1 MKEEFEPFFSKFKDL
16 RPDFLRVSES
26 LHPATLKPIWG
37 DCLVCGD
44 RGTGK
49 HYGIVACEGCKGFF
63 KRSVRK
69 NLHYRCQGNGAC
81 PVDKVHRNRCQRC
94 RLNKCLTMGM
104 KKEAVQCERKP
115 ITQPTKDTS
124 NDVSGEC
131 QPRGASLSPTRH
143 SSHPLHQEKQEFEP
157 LTPSS
162 PRSVSSPLRC
172 SPVSS
177 SVGCSADPFDAI
189 LSSENIQFKLN
200 PPTLGISTGSM
211 EYVYEIATRL
221 LFLTV
226 DWTRNI
232 QAFRTLETSDQ
243 LVLLQS
249 SWSDLFMLGVAQ
261 CSSSFPLSPLLT
273 LAAVHMEHKE
283 GNEEQKSNGI
293 MQDSNLLDKM
303 MSIKELLFSL
313 ERLEMDLVEFAFLKS
328 IVLFNPDCSSLKNP
342 QQVERLQE
350 KAHRA
355 LKQYVE
361 NRHPNNPERFA
372 KILLR
377 LPATRMLTKRAA
389 EELFFSP
396 LIGAVRIENIMNSII
411 SSSLAM

>member
-1 MKEEFEPFFSKFKDL
+1 
-16 RPDFLRVSES
+16 
-26 LHPATLKPIWG
+26 
-37 DCLVCGD
+37 
-44 RGTGK
+44 
-49 HYGIVACEGCKGFF
+49 
-63 KRSVRK
+63 
-69 NLHYRCQGNGAC
+69 
-81 PVDKVHRNRCQRC
+81 
-94 RLNKCLTMGM
+94 
-104 KKEAVQCERKP
+104 
-115 ITQPTKDTS
+115 
-124 NDVSGEC
+124 
-131 QPRGASLSPTRH
+131 
-143 SSHPLHQEKQEFEP
+143 
-157 LTPSS
+157 
-162 PRSVSSPLRC
+162 
-172 SPVSS
+172 
-177 SVGCSADPFDAI
+177 
-189 LSSENIQFKLN
+189 
-200 PPTLGISTGSM
+200 
-211 EYVYEIATRL
+211 
-221 LFLTV
+221 
-226 DWTRNI
+226 
-232 QAFRTLETSDQ
+232 
-243 LVLLQS
+243 
-249 SWSDLFMLGVAQ
+249 
-261 CSSSFPLSPLLT
+261 
-273 LAAVHMEHKE
+273 MEHKE

-350 KAHRA
+350 KAHRS

>member
-1 MKEEFEPFFSKFKDL
+1 
-16 RPDFLRVSES
+16 
-26 LHPATLKPIWG
+26 
-37 DCLVCGD
+37 
-44 RGTGK
+44 
-49 HYGIVACEGCKGFF
+49 
-63 KRSVRK
+63 
-69 NLHYRCQGNGAC
+69 
-81 PVDKVHRNRCQRC
+81 
-94 RLNKCLTMGM
+94 MGM

-115 ITQPTKDTS
+115 ITKPTDDS
-124 NDVSGEC
+124 PNESHL
-131 QPRGASLSPTRH
+131 RGVSLSPPRH
-143 SSHPLHQEKQEFEP
+143 MVYPAHQEKPDFEP
-157 LTPSS
+157 LTPTS
-162 PRSVSSPLRC
+162 PNSLSPQSRC
-172 SPVSS
+172 SPAVSP
-177 SVGCSADPFDAI
+177 SVIHPSDHCDGI
-189 LSSENIQFKLN
+189 LSSENIPFKLN
-200 PPTLGISTGSM
+200 PPTLGVSSLSM

-232 QAFRTLETSDQ
+232 QAFRSLETTDQ
-243 LVLLQS
+243 LVLLQN

-273 LAAVHMEHKE
+273 LAAVHMERSDGGE
-283 GNEEQKSNGI
+283 DQKPTGLI
-293 MQDSNLLDKM
+293 KDANLLEKM

-313 ERLEMDLVEFAFLKS
+313 EKLEMDLVEYAFLKT

-355 LKQYVE
+355 LKRYVE
-361 NRHPNNPERFA
+361 NKYPSSPERFA

-396 LIGAVRIENIMNSII
+396 LIGAVRIESIMNSII